1 MSPLIAALVVALAS
15 GSPARRAF
23 AEIRFE
29 EVTASSGIRFTLR
42 NAPTPEKRMIETM
55 AGGLAVLDFD
65 SDGRPD
71 PFFTNGAGPDGLRKA
86 TPDYYNRLFR
96 NDGNLRFSDVTER
109 AGIAGEGFSMGAAA
123 ADYDND
129 GDEDLFVAGVF
140 RNMLYR
146 NDGDGTFS
154 DITSESGISSSEWA
168 VWAVAAGWFDYDGD
182 SRLDLFV
189 VNYADWT
196 LEFDRYCGDRDRGL
210 RVYCH
215 PKYLTPIANRLYRN
229 LGGGRFED
237 VTTRTGVSDH
247 KGRGMS
253 AAFVDFDG
261 DGRQDVFVTNDN
273 LPNFLFMNLHDST
286 FAEDALLAGVA
297 LLDHGRPVASMGV
310 DVGDFD
316 GDGAADIA
324 VTALSNETYPL
335 FRGDGAGSFQEVT
348 VKSGLA
354 KASRS
359 YAGWGN
365 ILGDF
370 DLDGRLDLFTANS
383 HVNDLVEHF
392 EPFAYR
398 QPNTVFRNLGETFGV
413 PQQIGGA
420 GTHRGAMAED
430 LDGDGLLDL
439 VVTALG
445 EPAAIFRN
453 VSDRQGNWV
462 QLDLVGTK
470 SNRDALGARVRVG
483 TQTRWIKGAVGYAS
497 SRLGPVHFGL
507 GGEEGPL
514 EVTID
519 WPSGAR
525 QTVQV
530 VPTNRRTTIMERG
543 GSESN

>member
-1 MSPLIAALVVALAS
+1 MGLMAVPGGAASQL
-15 GSPARRAF
+15 
-23 AEIRFE
+23 RFE
-29 EVTASSGIRFTLR
+29 EVGTRSGVEFTLQ
-42 NAPTPEKRMIETM
+42 NAPTAAKRMIETM
-55 AGGLAVLDFD
+55 AGGLAVFD
-65 SDGRPD
+65 YNGDGQAD
-71 PFFTNGAGPDGLRKA
+71 VFFANGAAPESLRKDA
-86 TPDYYNRLFR
+86 PRYFNRLYR
-96 NDGNLRFSDVTER
+96 NDGGFQFSDVTET
-109 AGIAGEGFSMGAAA
+109 AGVSGEGFSMGAAA

-140 RNMLYR
+140 RNILYR

-154 DITSESGISSSEWA
+154 DVTSDSGISSAE
-168 VWAVAAGWFDYDGD
+168 WAVAAGWFDYNGD

-196 LEFDRYCGDRDRGL
+196 LEFDRYCGDRDREL

-229 LGGGRFED
+229 LGSGRFED
-237 VTTRTGVSDH
+237 VTAQTGLSNY

-261 DGRQDVFVTNDN
+261 DGRQEIFVTNDN
-273 LPNFLFMNLHDST
+273 LPNFLFVNQSDNT
-286 FAEDALLAGVA
+286 FYEDALLAGVA

-310 DVGDFD
+310 DVGDVD
-316 GDGAADIA
+316 GDGVADIA

-335 FRGDGAGSFQEVT
+335 FRGDGTGTFQDVT
-348 VKSGLA
+348 VTSGLA
-354 KASRS
+354 KASRL

-398 QPNTVFRNLGETFGV
+398 QPNTVFRNLGGTFGA
-413 PQQIGGA
+413 PQQVGGA
-420 GTHRGAMAED
+420 RAHRGAMAED
-430 LDGDGLLDL
+430 FDGDGLLDL

-445 EPAAIFRN
+445 EPAGLFRN
-453 VSDRQGNWV
+453 ISVRQGNWV
-462 QLDLVGTK
+462 ELELVGEK

-483 TQTRWIKGAVGYAS
+483 TQTRWVKGALGYAS
-497 SRLGPVHFGL
+497 SRIGPVHFGL
-507 GGEEGPL
+507 GAEEGPL
-514 EVTID
+514 EITID

-525 QTVQV
+525 QTARG
-530 VPTNRRTTIMERG
+530 VPTNRRTTIKERAD
-543 GSESN
+543 SEPR

>member
-1 MSPLIAALVVALAS
+1 MAAAAVLVAWGLS
-15 GSPARRAF
+15 ARRAT

-29 EVTASSGIRFTLR
+29 DVTAAAGIRFTLR
-42 NAPTPEKRMIETM
+42 HAPTPSKRMIETM
-55 AGGLAVLDFD
+55 AGGLAVFDFNG
-65 SDGRPD
+65 DGRLD
-71 PFFTNGAGPDGLRKA
+71 IFFTNGAAPEGLRKVS
-86 TPDYYNRLFR
+86 PDFFNRLYR
-96 NDGNLRFSDVTER
+96 NDGGLRFSDVTER

-154 DITSESGISSSEWA
+154 EITSASGISSEE
-168 VWAVAAGWFDYDGD
+168 WAVAAGWFDYDGD
-182 SRLDLFV
+182 SLLDLFV

-196 LEFDRYCGDRDRGL
+196 LEFDRYCGNRARGL

-215 PKYLTPIANRLYRN
+215 PKYLTPIASRLYRN
-229 LGGGRFED
+229 QGSGRFED
-237 VTTRTGVSDH
+237 VTAQARLSEH

-261 DGRQDVFVTNDN
+261 DGRQDIFVTNDN
-273 LPNFLFMNLHDST
+273 LPNFLFLNQRDNT
-286 FAEDALLAGVA
+286 FAEDALLAGAA

-316 GDGAADIA
+316 GDGAADIS

-335 FRGDGAGSFQEVT
+335 FRGDGAGSFQDVT
-348 VKSGLA
+348 VPSGLA

-365 ILGDF
+365 VLGDF

-398 QPNTVFRNLGETFGV
+398 QPNTVFRNLGGTFTETQEVGDV
-413 PQQIGGA
+413 GA
-420 GTHRGAMAED
+420 HRGAAAAD
-430 LDGDGLLDL
+430 FDGDGLLDL
-439 VVTALG
+439 VVSALG
-445 EPAAIFRN
+445 EPALLFRN
-453 VSDRQGNWV
+453 VSDRQGAWV
-462 QLDLVGTK
+462 KLDLVGTQ
-470 SNRDALGARVRVG
+470 SNRDALGARVRLG
-483 TQTRWIKGAVGYAS
+483 SQTRWVKGAAGYAS
-497 SRLGPVHFGL
+497 SRRGPVHFGL
-507 GGEEGPL
+507 GGETEPL
-514 EVTID
+514 RIEID
-519 WPSGAR
+519 WPSGIR
-525 QTVQV
+525 DTVRS
-530 VPTNRRTTIMERG
+530 VPTNRQTTVTEPRD
-543 GSESN
+543 SKPR